1 MSGFGAYAHN
11 YDIKLFQRPFYRK
24 EGGQDPI
31 KTFVQTSGMQYLKNA
46 ERIRDMRFA
55 RSNEYNPDVAIRAER
70 EDLLSKTFYENKANT
85 DLAGLRGRLGLQ
97 LSRTGGSLSKKEN
110 KVTGSVEP
118 TAGSSSVS
126 PQTTKIAG
134 GAKQTI
140 RNTAATNQLQS
151 VSPQTAKMLETS
163 RSRVGSPAGSGAG
176 LSLFSPIFEFGVS
189 PIRGSPNQV
198 DANLP
203 SNTFGG
209 QLMTPRHLRYLAAQS
224 RLLAAGTSDDNMT
237 HHSPTARSVHAS
249 KQAAK
254 QFRDKVG
261 VAKRQRK
268 ATAVQR
274 QKLSASLG
282 PYWGAGASNSD
293 GAMDRD
299 AMTGGR
305 PSRRTRS
312 RRATQP
318 KSTKLRTATPRTT
331 RIATL
336 TESIRGKQAKGK
348 QGVSQLSRTAN

>member
-70 EDLLSKTFYENKANT
+70 EDLLSKTFYENKGNT

-151 VSPQTAKMLETS
+151 VSPQTAKMLEKS
-163 RSRVGSPAGSGAG
+163 RSRVRSPAGSGAG
-176 LSLFSPIFEFGVS
+176 FSSFSPLIGGLSSFGVS
-189 PIRGSPNQV
+189 PIRDSPNQV

-237 HHSPTARSVHAS
+237 HHSPTARSVTPAS
-249 KQAAK
+249 KLQN
-254 QFRDKVG
+254 
-261 VAKRQRK
+261 
-268 ATAVQR
+268 
-274 QKLSASLG
+274 
-282 PYWGAGASNSD
+282 NSEI
-293 GAMDRD
+293 
-299 AMTGGR
+299 
-305 PSRRTRS
+305 
-312 RRATQP
+312 
-318 KSTKLRTATPRTT
+318 K
-331 RIATL
+331 
-336 TESIRGKQAKGK
+336 
-348 QGVSQLSRTAN
+348 

>member
-134 GAKQTI
+134 GGKTNHTEYSSDKPIAKCVP
-140 RNTAATNQLQS
+140 TNSQD
-151 VSPQTAKMLETS
+151 
-163 RSRVGSPAGSGAG
+163 AGEIAVTRWVVCWKRCW
-176 LSLFSPIFEFGVS
+176 LLILLTPNRWAFF
-189 PIRGSPNQV
+189 IRGFA
-198 DANLP
+198 DTWFA
-203 SNTFGG
+203 
-209 QLMTPRHLRYLAAQS
+209 
-224 RLLAAGTSDDNMT
+224 
-237 HHSPTARSVHAS
+237 
-249 KQAAK
+249 
-254 QFRDKVG
+254 
-261 VAKRQRK
+261 
-268 ATAVQR
+268 
-274 QKLSASLG
+274 
-282 PYWGAGASNSD
+282 
-293 GAMDRD
+293 
-299 AMTGGR
+299 
-305 PSRRTRS
+305 
-312 RRATQP
+312 
-318 KSTKLRTATPRTT
+318 
-331 RIATL
+331 
-336 TESIRGKQAKGK
+336 
-348 QGVSQLSRTAN
+348 

>member
-1 MSGFGAYAHN
+1 
-11 YDIKLFQRPFYRK
+11 
-24 EGGQDPI
+24 
-31 KTFVQTSGMQYLKNA
+31 
-46 ERIRDMRFA
+46 
-55 RSNEYNPDVAIRAER
+55 
-70 EDLLSKTFYENKANT
+70 
-85 DLAGLRGRLGLQ
+85 
-97 LSRTGGSLSKKEN
+97 
-110 KVTGSVEP
+110 
-118 TAGSSSVS
+118 
-126 PQTTKIAG
+126 
-134 GAKQTI
+134 
-140 RNTAATNQLQS
+140 
-151 VSPQTAKMLETS
+151 
-163 RSRVGSPAGSGAG
+163 
-176 LSLFSPIFEFGVS
+176 
-189 PIRGSPNQV
+189 
-198 DANLP
+198 
-203 SNTFGG
+203 
-209 QLMTPRHLRYLAAQS
+209 
-224 RLLAAGTSDDNMT
+224 MT

-249 KQAAK
+249 KQAVK

-312 RRATQP
+312 RRAAQP
-318 KSTKLRTATPRTT
+318 KPTKLRTATPRAT